1 MHQLSDGKIHSAE
14 TDWSAVL
21 YLLLGGV
28 IVAFQLGKVSPNLP
42 LILTEFNMSRVSAG
56 VFVSIFS
63 LIGVGI
69 GTFAGGILSR
79 VSVNMITFCAFS
91 KLIISGIVAA
101 FSPTLSLKFRC

>member
-1 MHQLSDGKIHSAE
+1 MHKLSDGKIHSAK

-63 LIGVGI
+63 LIGAGI
-69 GTFAGGILSR
+69 GTFAGGILSSLSEYDHLLR
-79 VSVNMITFCAFS
+79 VFYIDNKRDCCCVLANIERDISV
-91 KLIISGIVAA
+91 
-101 FSPTLSLKFRC
+101 